1 MDGLRTGLPLLF
13 VLLPV
18 FARAQ
23 TELLFSEYVEGTSNN
38 KALEILVW
46 ILIYGGLLLL
56 CLGLFVLRGHASWG
70 WTGVAAER

>member
-1 MDGLRTGLPLLF
+1 MT
-13 VLLPV
+13 
-18 FARAQ
+18 
-23 TELLFSEYVEGTSNN
+23 N

-70 WTGVAAER
+70 WTGVAAGAGITAAGVVLLWLRALRDR